1 MQIRLMTTMVLATVS
16 LLAATATLVTGVL
29 EVVGINALIVHFDDC
44 TDSGLRQCR
53 LLFQW
58 RSLETVLISA
68 YVTAPILC
76 LGHVIVAILG
86 LGRPTHSVRP
96 LSKNFPPLS
105 KYLNFKLEKNGRKS
119 T

>member
-76 LGHVIVAILG
+76 LGHVIVVILG
-86 LGRPTHSVRP
+86 LGRPTYSVRP
-96 LSKNFPPLS
+96 LSKNFPPIS
-105 KYLNFKLEKNGRKS
+105 KI
-119 T
+119 

>member
-29 EVVGINALIVHFDDC
+29 VGINALIVHFDDC

-76 LGHVIVAILG
+76 LGHVIVVILG
-86 LGRPTHSVRP
+86 LGRPTYSVRP
-96 LSKNFPPLS
+96 LSKNFPPIS
-105 KYLNFKLEKNGRKS
+105 KI
-119 T
+119 

>member
-1 MQIRLMTTMVLATVS
+1 MTTMLLATVS

-76 LGHVIVAILG
+76 LGHVIVVILG
-86 LGRPTHSVRP
+86 LGRPTYSVRP
-96 LSKNFPPLS
+96 LSKNFPPIS